1 MHALPFKRKPVSH
14 CKLSMLHKAQGILNK
29 TITYNDN
36 YRLGRQQSVS
46 ALPPR
51 WQQCLD
57 HQGHQ
62 CSNSTDSWPSHRQSG
77 EHTIHPVALLTRR
90 PQPQGQQVPP
100 SRRTLAMPTRIR
112 LPPHRCIMALLT
124 RRPQPQGQQVAPITL
139 HRCPT
144 RLTHGSRHLHTQYV
158 ARFPVAMHQ

>member
-1 MHALPFKRKPVSH
+1 MVHALPFKREPVSH
-14 CKLSMLHKAQGILNK
+14 CKLSMLHKAQGILN
-29 TITYNDN
+29 TYHDN

-77 EHTIHPVALLTRR
+77 EYTTHPVALLTRR
-90 PQPQGQQVPP
+90 RQPQGQQVPP

-112 LPPHRCIMALLT
+112 LPPHRCSVALLT
-124 RRPQPQGQQVAPITL
+124 RKPPQQGQQVAPITL

-144 RLTHGSRHLHTQYV
+144 RLTHGQCV
-158 ARFPVAMHQ
+158 ARFLAATHQ